1 MYPFLAAIAFI
12 QQFRPYIRKQIA
24 DRLDPHEF
32 VFLNTMF
39 IALVVSIY
47 LIYLWAT
54 EQHSFTDMIT
64 KYSTLTIVE
73 YICIFLLAV
82 FTVSS
87 SIFVFHL
94 DKYYNNPF
102 MNSIFLKSAGMI
114 MLILVSVF
122 VFKEKY
128 TINQIFGIAIILS
141 GIFITS
147 VK

>member
-1 MYPFLAAIAFI
+1 MYPFLAAIALI

-32 VFLNTMF
+32 VFLNTIF
-39 IALVVSIY
+39 IAFVVSIY
-47 LIYLWAT
+47 LIYLSLT
-54 EQHSFTDMIT
+54 DQHSFKDMFG
-64 KYSTLTIVE
+64 KYSTLTNIE
-73 YICIFLLAV
+73 YICIFLLAI

-94 DKYYNNPF
+94 DKYYNNPLL
-102 MNSIFLKSAGMI
+102 NSIFMKSAGMI

-122 VFKEKY
+122 IFKEKY

-141 GIFITS
+141 GILITT